1 MIVLELPKTKS
12 EEKNL
17 IDLLTQSNYDY
28 NRKVIGMP
36 AEDLALIYGKEKGAI
51 LEKNYKKNEVA

>member
-51 LEKNYKKNEVA
+51 